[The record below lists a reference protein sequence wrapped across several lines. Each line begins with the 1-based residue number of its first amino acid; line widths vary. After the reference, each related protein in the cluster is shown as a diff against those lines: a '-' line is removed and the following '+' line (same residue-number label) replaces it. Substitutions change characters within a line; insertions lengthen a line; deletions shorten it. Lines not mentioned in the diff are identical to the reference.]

1 MRKPLARET
10 AGPGV
15 TPAAPHPRPRLT
27 GGAGEPVRGLM
38 TLVWGRLVVAALALP
53 LGLLMRPDATGDA
66 RAVFAGSAAAVVTLS
81 VLFALA
87 ARTRL
92 ALALQGHLQLV
103 ADLVL
108 VTALAAHT
116 GGQGSQFVL
125 FYVLVVISG
134 GLMARLAGG
143 LFAAAGAGCAYLL
156 LPALAA
162 GLDPSGSAAAEP
174 VLPTGMLLAFVAI
187 VGVLSGVL
195 GGRVR
200 ATHDDLER
208 TTRELH
214 RVRVDNDVILRHLAT
229 GVLTVDAWG
238 TVAYLNPAA
247 EQVLGLRTSQ
257 LRGRLLQD
265 ALPERVGLLRDLVH
279 ETLARGEP
287 RLRAELTAHSAAGHE
302 LVLGVTTN
310 LLRHEDAMTGVVAVF
325 QDLTEVRA
333 MELRARRNQT
343 LAEVGALAAGIAH
356 ELRNGL
362 NPISGSVEFL
372 QRELKPEGES
382 AVLMSLIT
390 RECGRLN
397 RFVSDLLSYARER
410 DLVLEPLDL
419 DEHMDEL
426 RDGLRRDPRCGP
438 GVRVAFES
446 PGAGVQLRGD
456 REQLRQVWLNLV
468 NNALDAMAGGGTL
481 TVRWRPEAGGRAVVE
496 FEDEGAGI
504 AAEVLPRVGEPFFT
518 TKQEGTGLG
527 VAMAQRIVERHGGT
541 LVFESAPGR
550 GTIVRV
556 SLPAEVEIEILAEA
570 A

>member
-1 MRKPLARET
+1 MMNPLPHET
-10 AGPGV
+10 AGPGF
-15 TPAAPHPRPRLT
+15 TPAAPHPAPGL
-27 GGAGEPVRGLM
+27 AGRAGDPVRGLM

-53 LGLLMRPDATGDA
+53 LGLLLRPDAGGGA
-66 RAVFAGSAAAVVTLS
+66 RAVFAASAAAVVALS

-87 ARTRL
+87 ARTRRS
-92 ALALQGHLQLV
+92 LALQGHLQMV
-103 ADLVL
+103 TDLAL
-108 VTALAAHT
+108 VTALAAYT

-125 FYVLVVISG
+125 FYVLVVLSG
-134 GLMARLAGG
+134 GLLASLPGG
-143 LFAAAGAGCAYLL
+143 LLTAAGAVGAYLL

-162 GLDPSGSAAAEP
+162 RLDRSGVAAAEP
-174 VLPTGMLLAFVAI
+174 VLPAGMLLAFVAI
-187 VGVLSGVL
+187 VGVLAGVL
-195 GGRVR
+195 GRRVR
-200 ATHDDLER
+200 ATHDDLDR
-208 TTRELH
+208 ATRELH

-229 GVLTVDAWG
+229 GVLTVDAMG

-247 EQVLGLRTSQ
+247 EQVLGLRTPQ

-265 ALPERVGLLRDLVH
+265 ALPERIGLLRDLVQ

-287 RLRAELTAHSAAGHE
+287 RLRAEMTGRSAAGHE

-310 LLRHEDAMTGVVAVF
+310 LLRHEGAVTGVVAVF

-333 MELRARRNQT
+333 MEHRVRRNQT

-382 AVLMSLIT
+382 AVLMNLIT

-419 DEHMDEL
+419 EEHMDEL
-426 RDGLRRDPRCGP
+426 EDGLRRDPRCGT
-438 GVRVAFES
+438 GIRVTFES
-446 PGAGVQLRGD
+446 PGPGVQLRGD
-456 REQLRQVWLNLV
+456 REQLRQVWLNLI
-468 NNALDAMAGGGTL
+468 NNALEAMAGVGTL
-481 TVRWRPEAGGRAVVE
+481 TVRWRPAGAGHALVE
-496 FEDEGAGI
+496 FEDQGAGI
-504 AAEVLPRVGEPFFT
+504 APDILPRVGEPFFT

-550 GTIVRV
+550 GTIARV
-556 SLPAEVEIEILAEA
+556 SLPVEVEIMAEA

>member
-1 MRKPLARET
+1 MMKPLPHEM
-10 AGPGV
+10 AGPGA
-15 TPAAPHPRPRLT
+15 TPAAPCPAPGLCGR
-27 GGAGEPVRGLM
+27 AGEPVRGLV

-53 LGLLMRPDATGDA
+53 LGLLLRPDATGGA
-66 RAVFAGSAAAVVTLS
+66 RAVFAWSAAAVVVLS
-81 VLFALA
+81 VLFGFAVRSRRALA
-87 ARTRL
+87 S
-92 ALALQGHLQLV
+92 QGYLQLV
-103 ADLVL
+103 ADLAM

-134 GLMARLAGG
+134 GLLARLAGG
-143 LFAAAGAGCAYLL
+143 LFAAVGAVGAYLL
-156 LPALAA
+156 LPALVAR
-162 GLDPSGSAAAEP
+162 LDPSGSAAAEP
-174 VLPTGMLLAFVAI
+174 VLPTGMLLAFVVI
-187 VGVLSGVL
+187 VGVLAGVL
-195 GGRVR
+195 GRRVR

-208 TTRELH
+208 TTRELD
-214 RVRVDNDVILRHLAT
+214 RLRVDNDVILRHLAT

-247 EQVLGLRTSQ
+247 EQVLGLHTPG
-257 LRGRLLQD
+257 LRGRTLQE
-265 ALPERVGLLRDLVH
+265 ALPERIGPLRDLVQQ
-279 ETLARGEP
+279 TLARGEP
-287 RLRAELTAHSAAGHE
+287 RLRAELTAQSAAGHE

-310 LLRHEDAMTGVVAVF
+310 LLRHEGAVTGVVAVF

-333 MELRARRNQT
+333 MELRVRRNQT

-382 AVLMSLIT
+382 AVLMGLIT
-390 RECGRLN
+390 RECARLN

-426 RDGLRRDPRCGP
+426 RDGLRRDPRCAG
-438 GVRVAFES
+438 GVRAVFEP
-446 PGAGVQLRGD
+446 PGAGVRLRGD

-468 NNALDAMAGGGTL
+468 NNALDAMAGAGTL
-481 TVRWRPEAGGRAVVE
+481 TVRWRPAGDGRAVVE
-496 FEDEGAGI
+496 FEDQGAGI
-504 AAEVLPRVGEPFFT
+504 APEVLPRVGEPFFT

-550 GTIVRV
+550 GTIARV
-556 SLPAEVEIEILAEA
+556 SLPAEVEILAEA

>member
-1 MRKPLARET
+1 MRKTLAHET
-10 AGPGV
+10 AGPGAA
-15 TPAAPHPRPRLT
+15 PAASHPAPGP
-27 GGAGEPVRGLM
+27 GGRAGDPVRGLM
-38 TLVWGRLVVAALALP
+38 TLVWGRVVVAALALP
-53 LGLLMRPDATGDA
+53 LGLLLRPDATGGA
-66 RAVFAGSAAAVVTLS
+66 RAVFVGSAVAVVALS

-87 ARTRL
+87 ASTRR
-92 ALALQGHLQLV
+92 ALALQGHLQLG
-103 ADLVL
+103 ADLAL

-134 GLMARLAGG
+134 GLLARLGGG
-143 LFAAAGAGCAYLL
+143 LFAAAGAGGAYLL

-162 GLDPSGSAAAEP
+162 RLDPSGSAIAEP
-174 VLPTGMLLAFVAI
+174 VLPTGMLLAFVVI

-195 GGRVR
+195 GRRVR

-208 TTRELH
+208 TTRELD

-247 EQVLGLRTSQ
+247 EQVLGLRTPE

-265 ALPERVGLLRDLVH
+265 ALPERVGLLRDLVQQ
-279 ETLARGEP
+279 TLARGEP
-287 RLRAELTAHSAAGHE
+287 RLRAELTARSAAGHE

-310 LLRHEDAMTGVVAVF
+310 LLRHEGAVTGVVAVF

-333 MELRARRNQT
+333 MELRVRRNQT

-382 AVLMSLIT
+382 AVLMKLIT

-410 DLVLEPLDL
+410 DLVLEALDL

-426 RDGLRRDPRCGP
+426 RDGLRRDARCGG

-446 PGAGVQLRGD
+446 PGSGLRLRGD
-456 REQLRQVWLNLV
+456 REQLRQVWLNLI
-468 NNALDAMAGGGTL
+468 NNALDAMAGVGTL
-481 TVRWRPEAGGRAVVE
+481 TVRWRPEGGGRVVVE
-496 FEDEGAGI
+496 FEDQGAGI
-504 AAEVLPRVGEPFFT
+504 APEVLPRVGEPFFT

-541 LVFESAPGR
+541 LSFESAPGR
-550 GTIVRV
+550 GTIARV
-556 SLPAEVEIEILAEA
+556 SLPAEIEILAEA

>member
-1 MRKPLARET
+1 MMKPLPHET
-10 AGPGV
+10 AGPGA
-15 TPAAPHPRPRLT
+15 TRAAPHPAPGPSGR
-27 GGAGEPVRGLM
+27 AGEPVRGLM

-53 LGLLMRPDATGDA
+53 LGLLLRPEATGGA
-66 RAVFAGSAAAVVTLS
+66 RAAFAGAAVAIAALS

-87 ARTRL
+87 ARTRR
-92 ALALQGHLQLV
+92 ALTLQGYLQLA
-103 ADLVL
+103 ADLAL

-134 GLMARLAGG
+134 GVLARLAGG
-143 LFAAAGAGCAYLL
+143 LFTAAGVVGAYLL

-162 GLDPSGSAAAEP
+162 RLDPSGSAAAEP
-174 VLPTGMLLAFVAI
+174 GLPTGMLLAFVAI
-187 VGVLSGVL
+187 VGVLAGVL
-195 GGRVR
+195 GRRVR

-208 TTRELH
+208 ATRELH

-229 GVLTVDAWG
+229 GVLTVDAMG

-247 EQVLGLRTSQ
+247 EQVLGLRTVQ
-257 LRGRLLQD
+257 LRGRRLQD
-265 ALPERVGLLRDLVH
+265 ALPERIGLLRDLVQ

-287 RLRAELTAHSAAGHE
+287 RLRAELTAHSVAGHE
-302 LVLGVTTN
+302 LALGVTTN
-310 LLRHEDAMTGVVAVF
+310 LLRHEGAVTGVVAVF

-333 MELRARRNQT
+333 MEQRARRNQT

-397 RFVSDLLSYARER
+397 RFVCDLLSYARER

-426 RDGLRRDPRCGP
+426 KDGLRRDPRCGAE
-438 GVRVAFES
+438 VRVAFEP
-446 PGAGVQLRGD
+446 PGVGVQLRGD

-481 TVRWRPEAGGRAVVE
+481 TVRWRPVGGGRAVVE
-496 FEDEGAGI
+496 FVDQGAGI
-504 AAEVLPRVGEPFFT
+504 APEVLPRVGEPFFT

-550 GTIVRV
+550 GTIARV
-556 SLPAEVEIEILAEA
+556 SLPAEVEILAEA

>member
-1 MRKPLARET
+1 
-10 AGPGV
+10 
-15 TPAAPHPRPRLT
+15 
-27 GGAGEPVRGLM
+27 
-38 TLVWGRLVVAALALP
+38 VA
-53 LGLLMRPDATGDA
+53 
-66 RAVFAGSAAAVVTLS
+66 
-81 VLFALA
+81 
-87 ARTRL
+87 
-92 ALALQGHLQLV
+92 
-103 ADLVL
+103 
-108 VTALAAHT
+108 
-116 GGQGSQFVL
+116 
-125 FYVLVVISG
+125 YV
-134 GLMARLAGG
+134 
-143 LFAAAGAGCAYLL
+143 L

-162 GLDPSGSAAAEP
+162 RFGGSAVAGGDPALAP
-174 VLPTGMLLAFVAI
+174 GMLLAFVVI
-187 VGVLSGVL
+187 VGVLAGVL
-195 GGRVR
+195 GRRVR
-200 ATHDDLER
+200 AAHDDLER
-208 TTRELH
+208 TTRELD
-214 RVRVDNDVILRHLAT
+214 RLRVDNDVILRHLAT
-229 GVLTVDAWG
+229 GVMTVDAWG

-247 EQVLGLRTSQ
+247 EQVLGLRTPE
-257 LRGRLLQD
+257 LRGRTLPE
-265 ALPERVGLLRDLVH
+265 ALPERLGLLRDLVQ

-310 LLRHEDAMTGVVAVF
+310 LLRHEGAVTGVVAVF

-333 MELRARRNQT
+333 MERRVRRNQT

-382 AVLMSLIT
+382 AVLMTLIT

-426 RDGLRRDPRCGP
+426 RDGLRRDPRCGD
-438 GVRVAFES
+438 GVRVAFEP
-446 PGAGVQLRGD
+446 PGPGVRLRGD

-468 NNALDAMAGGGTL
+468 NNALDAMAGFGTL
-481 TVRWRPEAGGRAVVE
+481 TVRWRPAGEGRAVVE
-496 FEDEGAGI
+496 FEDQGAGI
-504 AAEVLPRVGEPFFT
+504 APEVLPRVGEPFFT

-541 LVFESAPGR
+541 LVLESAPGR
-550 GTIVRV
+550 GTIARV
-556 SLPAEVEIEILAEA
+556 SLPAEVEILAKA